1 MKRQLILCIA
11 LMAVMASCV
20 KEPQIYRRL
29 TDEEAAIVPYQMG
42 QTIRMLNQVGDTLCF
57 TVVHDTTY
65 VAHNYDDYRCNP
77 FGKMIGPRPYFY
89 AREVVLQGPPEDSCL
104 LRCIVAPEKV
114 VTVTYEKLRL
124 FQDRDFYYWHT
135 LLGRTLPLNDLATTT
150 VTIGETTYED
160 VHFDQ
165 GSYMADTTM
174 VSYAW
179 YYSEQL
185 GLIAAKQGDN
195 SLTLLP

>member
-1 MKRQLILCIA
+1 
-11 LMAVMASCV
+11 
-20 KEPQIYRRL
+20 
-29 TDEEAAIVPYQMG
+29 
-42 QTIRMLNQVGDTLCF
+42 
-57 TVVHDTTY
+57 
-65 VAHNYDDYRCNP
+65 
-77 FGKMIGPRPYFY
+77 
-89 AREVVLQGPPEDSCL
+89 
-104 LRCIVAPEKV
+104 
-114 VTVTYEKLRL
+114 
-124 FQDRDFYYWHT
+124 
-135 LLGRTLPLNDLATTT
+135 LNDLATTT

-160 VHFDQ
+160 VHVDQ